1 MILTVDPINRTIHI
15 DQPVSL
21 NELLDSVD
29 ALDMGGFEDEEGNM
43 EFLDWT
49 LVPTYRMV
57 MSLS

>member
-1 MILTVDPINRTIHI
+1 MILTVDPLNRTIHI

>member
-1 MILTVDPINRTIHI
+1 MILTMDPINRTIHI

-29 ALDMGGFEDEEGNM
+29 ALDMVGFEDEEGNM

-49 LVPTYRMV
+49 LVPTYRTV